1 MKAMLMSAVLLA
13 SFAAFAADVKKVNEK
28 GDEKSGIEK
37 PRPEAFGATN
47 PKADVNPVYEKTYNE
62 KFGDEDAKNA
72 DKKDEKYTEKKTDDV
87 KPVQTDLSQSELL
100 DKLHK
105 VAVGHTEMGNL
116 AQTRARSDKVKR
128 LGERMSKDFVNLDQ
142 QFIDYAKKNDIVLSD
157 ATGMFKGSDKKGA
170 SQKSESMERLG
181 KLQGDA
187 FDRAFLTSAIDGCEK
202 FIPILEGA
210 KGKFDD
216 ARFDRVLGKAIDT
229 LKGYQKD
236 AEKLRQDYSPAS

>member
-13 SFAAFAADVKKVNEK
+13 SAAALAGDVKKVNEK
-28 GDEKSGIEK
+28 GDEKSALEK
-37 PRPEAFGATN
+37 PRPETYGATN
-47 PKADVNPVYEKTYNE
+47 E
-62 KFGDEDAKNA
+62 
-72 DKKDEKYTEKKTDDV
+72 KDEKYTEKKTDDV

-128 LGERMSKDFVNLDQ
+128 LGQRMSKDFVNLDQ

-157 ATGMFKGSDKKGA
+157 ATGMFKGSEKKAA

-202 FIPILEGA
+202 FIPVLEGA

-216 ARFDRVLGKAIDT
+216 AKFDRVLGKAIDT

-236 AEKLRQDYSPAS
+236 AEKLREDYAPAS